1 MSVQKYDETFNQ
13 ASKVAIVA
21 NPVARS
27 FNVVLDAKS
36 TNSWTGT
43 QFNAFFT
50 VDFTQVVREA
60 WRLNKSYYMKFSFVS
75 SAAASTTNTIVNNNV
90 YTLHID
96 LGKAPNIYRYNNV
109 RVPSGI
115 VRVSN
120 EGSTALTNTY
130 FNSRPDDNAPIF
142 IENLRDIISIN
153 LNLINAT
160 AQETFNT
167 ANNDPINQA
176 TKYVCMLT
184 FTEA

>member
-13 ASKVAIVA
+13 AEKVAIVA

-27 FNVVLDAKS
+27 FNVILDAKAA
-36 TNSWTGT
+36 TSWTGT

-50 VDFTQVVREA
+50 VDFNQVVREA

-75 SAAASTTNTIVNNNV
+75 RAAAVGVNTIDNTNI

-109 RVPSGI
+109 RVPSGTI
-115 VRVSN
+115 RVSN
-120 EGSTALTNTY
+120 EGSTALANVY

-160 AQETFNT
+160 AQATFNIADTGSVNT
-167 ANNDPINQA
+167 ATQYI
-176 TKYVCMLT
+176 CMLT